1 MHRSFFTKRW
11 HHDHNIVL
19 YKHVFMMF
27 VGDFFILNGGIMMTQ
42 TTLTYKTLEKNAD
55 TLTPVGIFKRLQ
67 GKKKFLLES
76 SFQHETKG
84 KYSFIGANPYEEVIG
99 NHYQTKVVNLTTNE
113 ETIFNMS
120 TLDYLKAYFPKIET
134 DIPLPFTGGAIG
146 YVAYDAIREYYDIGE
161 ELEDEL
167 QMPDYHFMLYETII
181 VYEHRNEKAHII
193 TINTNQASEAELDTR
208 LQQTKEQLNQ
218 HMSIP
223 DPDGFDIHFTPQIDQ
238 TTFINNVNKAKQYIQ
253 NGETAQIVLSQ
264 KMKAEINGD
273 PFSLYRELRTANPS
287 PYMFY
292 IDFSDYLIIGA
303 SPESL
308 VQTTGN
314 EVVTNPI
321 AGTRPRGETTGEDEA
336 LRIELLQDKKEIAE
350 HNMLVDLSKADLA
363 TICSDS
369 SIHVPIYQDV
379 VKYEHVMHIVSEV
392 HGKLKKEK
400 TSLDALIAC
409 LPAGTVS
416 GSPKERAMQIINKIE
431 TTKRGFYAGGI
442 GYISFNHDINLAISI
457 RSLVI
462 KDKQAY
468 LQTGAGIVQD
478 SVPEKEYHETLHKAK
493 SLTNLNQPT

>member
-1 MHRSFFTKRW
+1 
-11 HHDHNIVL
+11 
-19 YKHVFMMF
+19 
-27 VGDFFILNGGIMMTQ
+27 MMTQ
-42 TTLTYKTLEKNAD
+42 TTLTYKTIEKNAD

-67 GKKKFLLES
+67 GEKKFLLES

-99 NHYQTKVVNLTTNE
+99 NHQHTKVVNLTSNE
-113 ETIFNMS
+113 EITFNMS
-120 TLDYLKAYFPKIET
+120 TLDYLKAHFPKIET

-161 ELEDEL
+161 ELDDEL
-167 QMPDYHFMLYETII
+167 QMPDFHFMLYETII

-193 TINTNQASEAELDTR
+193 TINRNQATEAELDAR
-208 LQQTKEQLNQ
+208 LQKMEDQLDQ
-218 HMSIP
+218 HIAIP
-223 DPDGFDIHFTPQIDQ
+223 DPDGFDVHFKPQIKQ
-238 TTFINNVNKAKQYIQ
+238 TTFMRNVEKAKQYIQ

-264 KMKAEINGD
+264 KMKANINGD

-292 IDFSDYLIIGA
+292 IDFTDYLIIGA

-308 VQTTGN
+308 VQTAGD
-314 EVVTNPI
+314 EIVTNPI
-321 AGTRPRGETTGEDEA
+321 AGTRPRGETALEDGQ
-336 LRIELLQDKKEIAE
+336 LRKELLQDQKEIDE

-363 TICSDS
+363 TICTDD
-369 SIHVPIYQDV
+369 SIHVPTYQDV

-392 HGKLKKEK
+392 HGTLKNDK

-416 GSPKERAMQIINKIE
+416 GSPKVRAMQIINEIE

-442 GYISFNHDINLAISI
+442 GYISFNHDINLAIAI

-462 KDKQAY
+462 KNRQAY
-468 LQTGAGIVQD
+468 LQTGAGIVKD

-493 SLTNLNQPT
+493 SLTNLNQTT